1 MLNIV
6 MSYLRQGVGE
16 AIKQPAS
23 LYAVLLLQPLTD
35 CFLILAVRNQAIAL
49 EDLLQEG
56 ISSCCLGLQQGPYL
70 NEGQAQAA

>member
-1 MLNIV
+1 MFSMIML
-6 MSYLRQGVGE
+6 YLRQGVGE

-35 CFLILAVRNQAIAL
+35 CFQILAIWNQAIAL

-56 ISSCCLGLQQGPYL
+56 IPSCCLGLQQGPYL